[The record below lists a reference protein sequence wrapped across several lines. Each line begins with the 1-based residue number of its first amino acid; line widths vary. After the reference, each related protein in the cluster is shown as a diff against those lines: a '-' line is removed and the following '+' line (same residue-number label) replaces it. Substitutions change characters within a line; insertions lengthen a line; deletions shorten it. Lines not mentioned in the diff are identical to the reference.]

1 MFSLIQDPK
10 RLRQEDLSTGVRIED
25 LTQPLNR
32 TYHMAIM
39 TPEILLGD
47 ASTAESGTSCQDF
60 VGRIPVIISI
70 ARCTV
75 GKSAFHRAP
84 RSLKPLT
91 RRKVAHSLV
100 EVAQSVGRS
109 QEKKSCVFGFSVLRA
124 ALPLL
129 LFLLFHSVW
138 RRSFSSSP
146 SIRLA
151 DLQHLFRQ
159 DWEGGHGGHRELEPG
174 ADLRASQY
182 IHLIKA
188 SIIIWL
194 TAIYIRTMIRASNAL
209 QTLAKV
215 LHCLCRCS
223 APHAAIVRSCLL
235 PELMSSWCLKSCLKS
250 RSSSI
255 PKT

>member
-159 DWEGGHGGHRELEPG
+159 DWEGGHGINNHMAYCNLHQNHDPRVECAPDTCQSPALSLP
-174 ADLRASQY
+174 LQRASCG
-182 IHLIKA
+182 
-188 SIIIWL
+188 
-194 TAIYIRTMIRASNAL
+194 
-209 QTLAKV
+209 
-215 LHCLCRCS
+215 HCEELFV
-223 APHAAIVRSCLL
+223 AGAHVVVVPQIM
-235 PELMSSWCLKSCLKS
+235 PEES
-250 RSSSI
+250 
-255 PKT
+255 